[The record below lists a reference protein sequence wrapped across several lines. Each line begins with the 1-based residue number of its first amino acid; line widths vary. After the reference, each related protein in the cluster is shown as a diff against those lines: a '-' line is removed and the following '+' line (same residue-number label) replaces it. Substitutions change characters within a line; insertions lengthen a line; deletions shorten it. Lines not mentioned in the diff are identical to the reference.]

1 MGKYIILTNKQTFQ
15 TKVDSNG
22 IKPIETYNFHFFNE
36 IKAKYT
42 IAEVLDGDTKIC
54 LYEKYEGKEYINEI
68 RVKFFETFD
77 SIEAARDELGEI
89 VKASGNGEDSKY
101 TKLVKN

>member
-22 IKPIETYNFHFFNE
+22 IKPIESYNFHFFDE
-36 IKAKYT
+36 IKANYT
-42 IAEVLDGDTKIC
+42 IAEVVDQNTKIT
-54 LYEKYEGKEYINEI
+54 LFEEYEGKEYVNEI

-77 SIEAARDELGEI
+77 TIEAARDELGEI
-89 VKASGNGEDSKY
+89 VKASGNSEDSRH